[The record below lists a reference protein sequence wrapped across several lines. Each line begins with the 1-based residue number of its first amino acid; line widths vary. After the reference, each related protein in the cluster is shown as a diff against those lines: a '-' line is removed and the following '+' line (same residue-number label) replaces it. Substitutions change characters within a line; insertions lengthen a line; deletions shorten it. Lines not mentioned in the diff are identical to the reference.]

1 MTIIQK
7 CPKCQKS
14 MVPIAYAHRTPHLD
28 KMEKEGKI
36 KIAGCQVYLGYTNG
50 PVLFCNSC
58 KDAVWA
64 DQEEA

>member
-1 MTIIQK
+1 
-7 CPKCQKS
+7 